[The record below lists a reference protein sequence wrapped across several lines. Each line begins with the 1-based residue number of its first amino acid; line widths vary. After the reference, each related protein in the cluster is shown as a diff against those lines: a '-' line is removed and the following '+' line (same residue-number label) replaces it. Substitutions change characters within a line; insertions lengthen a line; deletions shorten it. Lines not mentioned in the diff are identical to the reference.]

1 MKLPPRYP
9 ALLAYLHLRHPL
21 SLRRFRPLWPLR
33 PSRPLQL
40 LLVLLPTLVTSS
52 ATAME
57 PASLHITQALAQG
70 TEVTA
75 YVALQDEAGAP
86 VALEAP
92 GQATATLGAQVAEV
106 VAVQPFAATGEGVLY
121 LFLVDQSR
129 SLDPAQ
135 FERIRQALRIWVA
148 ALGEQDRA
156 ALLTFGNQVRTLVA
170 PTADRVALITAIDG
184 LKPTDDRTALHQALA
199 QGLTLGRQRAPD
211 LPSRRALVILSDGL
225 DDAPGGMTTEEVE
238 QQLAEGSVP
247 IYAIGFSRGRDRAVR
262 EAGLAALG
270 RFARRSGGRF
280 IDASAGDPAEAYAV
294 LRERIRAVDKL
305 ELRCPT
311 CTADGNRYRLQVAV
325 TRNGRTLSDGMDV
338 RLYPVTAGAEA
349 AGLPGTPG
357 TTPATQAPEG
367 RAVAPG
373 DEAVPADGATSPAVT
388 VSEGGNPASAAHA
401 GDAEHGPDQSGQ
413 QPSGQAREVSP
424 QPGDSPQPGVAPLP
438 EATPQSQATPNPE
451 ATPQAGTT
459 PQPGAPSQ
467 AETTSPPSETTPL
480 PAPAWDQRLLAQWPW
495 WLGGTAL
502 VVILLGVGLSRRGRS
517 GAAKEAS
524 AIPASPRVA
533 GPLESPVAM
542 PSPNPPTS
550 PTLAPTRRQEV
561 PTGPTLNLAFM
572 NGPRRGQMARVTL
585 APDAILGRHPASSLA
600 LLGDD
605 EVSGR
610 HARLFI
616 QERRLLVED
625 LGSTN
630 GTWLNGIRLRAP
642 TPVGEGDVVR
652 CGQTELRL
660 GAIGAS

>member
-1 MKLPPRYP
+1 VD
-9 ALLAYLHLRHPL
+9 
-21 SLRRFRPLWPLR
+21 
-33 PSRPLQL
+33 
-40 LLVLLPTLVTSS
+40 LVAGS
-52 ATAME
+52 AQAAE

-70 TEVTA
+70 TAVTA

-106 VAVQPFAATGEGVLY
+106 VEVQPFATTGEGVLY

-135 FERIRQALRIWVA
+135 FERIRQALRTWVA
-148 ALGEQDRA
+148 ALGERDRA

-170 PTADRVALITAIDG
+170 PTADRAALTTAIDG

-211 LPSRRALVILSDGL
+211 LPSRRAMVILSDGL

-247 IYAIGFSRGRDRAVR
+247 IYAIGFSRSRDRIPR

-280 IDASAGDPAEAYAV
+280 IDASAGAPAEAYAA

-349 AGLPGTPG
+349 AGAG
-357 TTPATQAPEG
+357 PEG
-367 RAVAPG
+367 GERPNP
-373 DEAVPADGATSPAVT
+373 ESPAP
-388 VSEGGNPASAAHA
+388 SAS
-401 GDAEHGPDQSGQ
+401 
-413 QPSGQAREVSP
+413 SP
-424 QPGDSPQPGVAPLP
+424 QPGATAPSAATPAAEVAPLP
-438 EATPQSQATPNPE
+438 GAPGAPAQPETAPPPE
-451 ATPQAGTT
+451 ATTQPGSA
-459 PQPGAPSQ
+459 PQPGASSHTDPTSQ
-467 AETTSPPSETTPL
+467 AESTSTPQEATPPETSQL
-480 PAPAWDQRLLAQWPW
+480 PDPTWDQRLLAQWPW
-495 WLGGTAL
+495 WLGGAVL
-502 VVILLGVGLSRRGRS
+502 VVILLGLGLSRRGKS
-517 GAAKEAS
+517 GTAKEGS
-524 AIPASPRVA
+524 PIPASPQVA
-533 GPLESPVAM
+533 GPLESPVAT
-542 PSPNPPTS
+542 PPLAATPPTPPAS
-550 PTLAPTRRQEV
+550 PTLAPTRRQAA
-561 PTGPTLNLAFM
+561 PAGPSLNLAFM
-572 NGPRRGQMARVTL
+572 NGPKRGQMVRVTL
-585 APDAILGRHPASSLA
+585 APDAILGRHPASSLV
-600 LLGDD
+600 LTSDD

-630 GTWLNGIRLRAP
+630 GTWLNGIRLLAP